1 MPYPNFVGNFR
12 HIHSVLRDKEGY
24 MVYSEMIDNKIYY
37 RKTNLLD
44 LENVKP
50 DQTGRRGFNISR
62 DILILKKHVID
73 NEFKGELFQY
83 CIHQENQKL
92 LPISEYTI
100 NRNTKAPHKLRQDGH
115 PLQPYC
121 KESKKLYVNSRH
133 NKLRTKDQLLEG
145 TYGARTRG
153 IVTAVLGN
161 SPKISLIEIFKK
173 FNNCCYNCSKPI
185 NINDTKLYQIDHFMP
200 ACGYWPLT
208 QDTATL
214 LCRKCNQSKKDHH
227 PFVFYSQEKFEFLK
241 NQQKNVDVVI
251 DSNYIL
257 NDNML
262 IDFDKNFDIIID
274 RWEKINRNK
283 LSFKKYILKEIKRI
297 KRLDVHKKHTNLL
310 NNLKKYE
317 QSI

>member
-1 MPYPNFVGNFR
+1 MPYPDFTGDFR

-24 MVYSEMIDNKIYY
+24 MVYSEIIDNKIYY
-37 RKTNLLD
+37 RKTDLLD
-44 LENVKP
+44 LENVNP
-50 DQTGRRGFNISR
+50 DQSGRRGFNIQR
-62 DILILKKHVID
+62 DISTLKQRTIEND
-73 NEFKGELFQY
+73 FKGELYQY

-100 NRNTKAPHKLRQDGH
+100 NRNTKAPHKLNKEGH
-115 PLQPYC
+115 PIQPYC

-161 SPKISLIEIFKK
+161 SPKISVDEIFKK
-173 FNNCCYNCSKPI
+173 FNNCCYNCLKLI
-185 NINDTKLYQIDHFMP
+185 NIIDRKSYQIDHFMP

-208 QDTATL
+208 QDNATL
-214 LCRKCNQSKKDHH
+214 LCKKCNQSKKDHH
-227 PFVFYSQEKFEFLK
+227 PFVFYSKEKFEFLK
-241 NQQKNVDVVI
+241 SKQINVDSIVN
-251 DSNYIL
+251 SNYIL

-297 KRLDVHKKHTNLL
+297 KRLDVYKKHTNLL

>member
-1 MPYPNFVGNFR
+1 M
-12 HIHSVLRDKEGY
+12 
-24 MVYSEMIDNKIYY
+24 
-37 RKTNLLD
+37 
-44 LENVKP
+44 ENVNP
-50 DQTGRRGFNISR
+50 DQSGRRGFNIQR
-62 DILILKKHVID
+62 DISTLKQRTIEND
-73 NEFKGELFQY
+73 FKGELYQY

-100 NRNTKAPHKLRQDGH
+100 NRNTKAPHKLNKEGH
-115 PLQPYC
+115 PIQPYC

-161 SPKISLIEIFKK
+161 SPKISVDEIFKK
-173 FNNCCYNCSKPI
+173 FNNCCYNCLKLI
-185 NINDTKLYQIDHFMP
+185 NIIDRKSYQIDHFMP

-208 QDTATL
+208 QDNATL
-214 LCRKCNQSKKDHH
+214 LCKKCNQSKKDHH
-227 PFVFYSQEKFEFLK
+227 PFVFYSKEKFEFLK
-241 NQQKNVDVVI
+241 SKQINVDSIVN
-251 DSNYIL
+251 SNYIL

-297 KRLDVHKKHTNLL
+297 KRLDVYKKHTNLL